1 MRKCS
6 AFIAVS
12 TFLCLSAVSWGAEF
26 KGGNLEVRFEDI
38 DTDKN
43 GSLSLDEFIN
53 TPLGVIK
60 KNDVQK
66 LVLQKLP
73 EKSTKDG
80 TVFLKLTADEKRTL
94 FESIDKDKNGTVSNT
109 EWVFFKDGK
118 FKFKKH
124 YQR

>member
-1 MRKCS
+1 MKKS
-6 AFIAVS
+6 PVIIAAS
-12 TFLCLSAVSWGAEF
+12 IFLCLSAVSWGVES

-43 GSLSLDEFIN
+43 GLLSLDEFIN

-73 EKSTKDG
+73 EKSIKDG

-94 FESIDKDKNGTVSNT
+94 FESIDKDKNGSVSNT

-118 FKFKKH
+118 FKLKKN
-124 YQR
+124 

>member
-1 MRKCS
+1 MKKCS
-6 AFIAVS
+6 VFIAGS
-12 TFLCLSAVSWGAEF
+12 IFLCLSAVSWGEEP
-26 KGGNLEVRFEDI
+26 KGGYLEVRFENI
-38 DTDKN
+38 DADKN
-43 GSLSLDEFIN
+43 GSLSLNEFIN

-94 FESIDKDKNGTVSNT
+94 FESIDKDKSGSVSNT

-118 FKFKKH
+118 FKFKKN
-124 YQR
+124 

>member
-1 MRKCS
+1 M
-6 AFIAVS
+6 FIAVS
-12 TFLCLSAVSWGAEF
+12 IYLCLSAVSWAADPQSRF
-26 KGGNLEVRFEDI
+26 LEVRFEDI
-38 DTDKN
+38 DADKN

-73 EKSTKDG
+73 AKSTKNG

-94 FESIDKDKNGTVSNT
+94 FESIDKDKNGSVSNT

-118 FKFKKH
+118 FKFKKN
-124 YQR
+124 

>member
-1 MRKCS
+1 MRKCTVY
-6 AFIAVS
+6 IAIS
-12 TFLCLSAVSWGAEF
+12 IFLSLSAASWGAES
-26 KGGNLEVRFEDI
+26 KSGYLEVRFEDI

-73 EKSTKDG
+73 AKDSKDG
-80 TVFLKLTADEKRTL
+80 VIFLKLTADEKRTL
-94 FESIDKDKNGTVSNT
+94 FESIDKDKNGSVSNT

-118 FKFKKH
+118 FKFKKN
-124 YQR
+124 